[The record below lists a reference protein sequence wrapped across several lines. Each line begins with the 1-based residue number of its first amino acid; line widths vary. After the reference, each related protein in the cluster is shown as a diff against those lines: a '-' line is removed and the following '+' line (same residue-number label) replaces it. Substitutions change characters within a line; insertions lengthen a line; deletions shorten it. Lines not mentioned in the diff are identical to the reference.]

1 MSTAIQCPLIMR
13 HGASCRAFAIG
24 LLLAAALSLLP
35 LLNGSAYPP
44 APVAFFDSSETEAVS
59 FIDGGTDVPS
69 LAPAF
74 APAVQAS
81 ADEEAAPLFGM
92 DTEPLLGGNVLVKW
106 SRARLEIAR
115 ELDAAN
121 QCRANGDCPAAAQ
134 RLIDLSQQ
142 GMGRTGRAR
151 VGLINRAVD
160 LAIGPVSDEAQWGV
174 PDHWSAPFETLRTGR
189 GDCEDYAIVKY
200 AALVEAGISKDDVK
214 IVILKK
220 TFPNEDHAVVAVHVD
235 SQWLILDNRTL
246 TLVRDMD
253 LTRAVPE
260 LVLDQEGVKRFV
272 RTGHSH
278 GTTKAT

>member
-1 MSTAIQCPLIMR
+1 MMR
-13 HGASCRAFAIG
+13 HGAPCRVFTIG

-35 LLNGSAYPP
+35 PLNASAYSP
-44 APVAFFDSSETEAVS
+44 APIAFSETEAVS
-59 FIDGGTDVPS
+59 FIDDGTDVPS
-69 LAPAF
+69 LVPTF
-74 APAVQAS
+74 APAVQAR

-92 DTEPLLGGNVLVKW
+92 DTEPLLAGNVLMKW

-115 ELDAAN
+115 ELDAVN

-134 RLIDLSQQ
+134 RLIELSQQ
-142 GMGRTGRAR
+142 GMGRSRRAR

-174 PDHWSAPFETLRTGR
+174 PDHWSAPFETIRTGR

-214 IVILKK
+214 IVIVRKA
-220 TFPNEDHAVVAVHVD
+220 FPNEDHAVVAVHVD
-235 SQWLILDNRTL
+235 GQWLILDNRTL

-260 LVLDQEGVKRFV
+260 LVLDHEGVKRFV
-272 RTGHSH
+272 RAGHSH